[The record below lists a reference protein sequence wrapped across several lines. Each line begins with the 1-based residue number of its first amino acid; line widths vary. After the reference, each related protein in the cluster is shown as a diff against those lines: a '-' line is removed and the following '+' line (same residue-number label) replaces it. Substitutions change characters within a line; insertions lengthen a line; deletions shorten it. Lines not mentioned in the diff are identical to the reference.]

1 MKKVF
6 NYLLTFLIIALL
18 CAFTACSA
26 GGTIND
32 EGISVPNDIEITAEQ
47 FNDFFAAE
55 KYSSYELEDYSTQF
69 IEELEYPITSY
80 IIADSEEDEITVEL
94 MIFETEN
101 TAKECYG
108 NYAVEM
114 DAEITADT
122 VTVEETNEDHAK
134 YVFSEQKYRSITR
147 IGKTIVMVASTE
159 EKGEQVQKLLLEM
172 GY

>member
-1 MKKVF
+1 MKKAF
-6 NYLLTFLIIALL
+6 NYILTFLIIAVLFV
-18 CAFTACSA
+18 FTACSA
-26 GGTIND
+26 GGTINED
-32 EGISVPNDIEITAEQ
+32 GISVPNDVEITADQ
-47 FNDFFAAE
+47 FNEFFTAS
-55 KYSSYELEDYSTQF
+55 KYASYEVEDYSTQF

-80 IIADSEEDEITVEL
+80 IIADSVEDEITVEL
-94 MIFETEN
+94 MIFETES

-122 VTVEETNEDHAK
+122 VTVEETNEAHAK
-134 YVFSEQKYRSITR
+134 YVFSDEKYRSITR

-159 EKGEQVQKLLLEM
+159 AKGEQVQNLLLEM

>member
-1 MKKVF
+1 MMKKV
-6 NYLLTFLIIALL
+6 NYIPTFLIIALL
-18 CAFTACSA
+18 CIFTACSA
-26 GGTIND
+26 GGTINAD
-32 EGISVPNDIEITAEQ
+32 GISVPNDVEITAEQ
-47 FNDFFAAE
+47 FNEFFAAE

-80 IIADSEEDEITVEL
+80 IIADCVEDEITVEL
-94 MIFETEN
+94 MVFETED

-114 DAEITADT
+114 DGEITAET
-122 VTVEETNEDHAK
+122 VTAEETNEDHAK
-134 YVFSEQKYRSITR
+134 YVFSDQKYRSITR